1 MLGYRAMRREVGAAD
16 SARQHAPTQARIPV
30 VSTLAPRLI
39 CLLAPLATIAV
50 HEGGAIAPALRPR
63 CRALMAVRHA
73 DAAGAQAW
81 LRLAEAAA
89 EDQVDR
95 ALGAT
100 EVVLRDAI
108 RGLLKAE

>member
-1 MLGYRAMRREVGAAD
+1 MRREVGAAD
-16 SARQHAPTQARIPV
+16 SERQHARTQARIPV
-30 VSTLAPRLI
+30 VSTLA
-39 CLLAPLATIAV
+39 TIGV

-63 CRALMAVRHA
+63 CRALMATRHP

-95 ALGAT
+95 ALRAT
-100 EVVLRDAI
+100 EAVLRDAI
-108 RGLLKAE
+108 RGLLKVE

>member
-50 HEGGAIAPALRPR
+50 HEGGALLAA
-63 CRALMAVRHA
+63 HA
-73 DAAGAQAW
+73 HACAARF
-81 LRLAEAAA
+81 RLGGWP
-89 EDQVDR
+89 
-95 ALGAT
+95 LGAA
-100 EVVLRDAI
+100 RS
-108 RGLLKAE
+108 RP